1 MLEVKG
7 HIYPQSIRCLDRLRQ
22 LGYKVHLVSYC
33 GENRWRQVHSEA
45 LGAWDGWESMTRT
58 DQRCGPNGKVE
69 YLLSQGIS
77 VLIDDTAEILQEA
90 LLKGIKV
97 YPITTP
103 HEKHMWNRGNKP
115 AGAAFCHR
123 YLADAINCFILD
135 ENKRKKQWQV
145 KN

>member
-1 MLEVKG
+1 M
-7 HIYPQSIRCLDRLRQ
+7 
-22 LGYKVHLVSYC
+22 
-33 GENRWRQVHSEA
+33 
-45 LGAWDGWESMTRT
+45 
-58 DQRCGPNGKVE
+58 
-69 YLLSQGIS
+69 
-77 VLIDDTAEILQEA
+77 
-90 LLKGIKV
+90 LKGIKV

-103 HEKHMWNRGNKP
+103 HEKHVWNKGNKP